1 MGPPSFCAMAAT
13 INATLKS
20 ATANSFVTLA
30 EANTYFETVP
40 DSTNWDDKTDDQ
52 KNRAL
57 ISATRW
63 IDTLNFYGDR
73 CDTSQALNWPR
84 NNYHVDRVELVCT
97 SIPNDI
103 KYATYELANAL
114 ANDTES
120 ITGSTG
126 DTGLY
131 ESVKLGE
138 MEVKY
143 NTSSQATG
151 TVNNVFDVYPWL
163 QSYLGAYC
171 LGGSGSYSIRVV
183 RG

>member
-1 MGPPSFCAMAAT
+1 MAAT

-20 ATANSFVTLA
+20 ATANSYVTLA
-30 EANTYFETVP
+30 EADSYFETVP
-40 DSTNWDDKTDDQ
+40 SSTTWDDKTDDA
-52 KNRAL
+52 KNRSL

-63 IDTLNFYGDR
+63 IDSLNFYGDR
-73 CDTSQALNWPR
+73 CDEDQALKWPR
-84 NNYHVDRVELVCT
+84 NNYHVDRVELTCST
-97 SIPNDI
+97 IPADI
-103 KYATYELANAL
+103 KYATYELARAL
-114 ANDTES
+114 ANDTDS

-143 NTSSQATG
+143 NNASQATG
-151 TVNNVFDVYPWL
+151 TVNNVFDIYPWL

-171 LGGSGSYSIRVV
+171 LGGSGGYQVRVV